1 MADQSHDEDPVRE
14 RLLSI
19 LNHDLRTPLSTI
31 LTGVSFLAAHASP
44 GDRRVLERIE
54 RSARRMDRMIG
65 EVALLARSRFGGG
78 IRLHARGMDLGE
90 ACEQVIAAVERTHPK
105 TPIALER
112 TGDLRG
118 MWDPTRI
125 EQVLTTVVTNVVEH
139 TSLPVVV
146 RAGEEGDHVHVE
158 IDRAMAIEEEDFD
171 PLHERTTELGLFLA
185 GELTRAHGGSMAVRS
200 RDRRAVL
207 AIDLP
212 RDYHL

>member
-1 MADQSHDEDPVRE
+1 MADQSDDEDRVRE
-14 RLLSI
+14 RILSI

-31 LTGVSFLAAHASP
+31 LTGVSFLSAHASP
-44 GDRRVLERIE
+44 SDRRVLERIE

-118 MWDPTRI
+118 VWDPARI

-146 RAGEEGDHVHVE
+146 RAGEHGDHVHVE
-158 IDRAMAIEEEDFD
+158 IDSESIEEQDLD
-171 PLHERTTELGLFLA
+171 PLLERTTELGLFLA
-185 GELTRAHGGSMAVRS
+185 GELTRAHGGSIALKSHERS
-200 RDRRAVL
+200 TVL